1 MKVVV
6 HLFQLHQITPV
17 IALVLVIKDSI
28 ALLFVS
34 TEIHQIVTIFFL
46 PIVLPDID
54 ISLSSTQVVVL
65 EGNDLSVNC
74 TVPGDVSYTIWAHED
89 GSIVVDNSS
98 TLQHLYITN
107 MTQSNSGRY
116 SCIAGLENGTVIE
129 YPVDVIVEG
138 KCTVHID

>member
-54 ISLSSTQVVVL
+54 ISLSSTQVVILEVMIYLLIVL
-65 EGNDLSVNC
+65 FLLMYLILYGRMKM
-74 TVPGDVSYTIWAHED
+74 
-89 GSIVVDNSS
+89 VV
-98 TLQHLYITN
+98 
-107 MTQSNSGRY
+107 
-116 SCIAGLENGTVIE
+116 
-129 YPVDVIVEG
+129 
-138 KCTVHID
+138 

>member
-1 MKVVV
+1 M
-6 HLFQLHQITPV
+6 

-74 TVPGDVSYTIWAHED
+74 TVPGDVSY
-89 GSIVVDNSS
+89 
-98 TLQHLYITN
+98 
-107 MTQSNSGRY
+107 
-116 SCIAGLENGTVIE
+116 C
-129 YPVDVIVEG
+129 
-138 KCTVHID
+138 

>member
-1 MKVVV
+1 M
-6 HLFQLHQITPV
+6 

-46 PIVLPDID
+46 PLVHPDID
-54 ISLSSTQVVVL
+54 ISL

-74 TVPGDVSYTIWAHED
+74 TVPGNVSYTIWTHE
-89 GSIVVDNSS
+89 VDNFL

-129 YPVDVIVEG
+129 YPVDVVVEG